1 MLAAKQDSPTEGKR
15 RVFSLC
21 VFAFAA
27 VLLLSMSGAFHLLPS
42 GTPERAVLR
51 RLDHAAIFILIA
63 GTYTP
68 IHTILFRGG
77 WRWGMLLLV
86 WSLAVASVT
95 LKTIFFASVPDWLG
109 LTLYVGMGWI
119 GLFSMIKLSSTRGV
133 RFIFP
138 LVAGGIVYT
147 VGAIIE
153 LANIRP
159 LVASVIR
166 AHELFHVAVLGGLGL
181 HWRFVTIIA
190 STPFTLDSNTS
201 ETSSSQRTP
210 RAAR

>member
-1 MLAAKQDSPTEGKR
+1 MLAAKVDTLTEGKR
-15 RVFSLC
+15 RVLSLC
-21 VFAFAA
+21 IFAFSA
-27 VLLLSMSGAFHLLPS
+27 VLLLSMSGVFHLLPS
-42 GTPERAVLR
+42 GTPARAVLR

-86 WSLAVASVT
+86 WSIAVASVT

-119 GLFSMIKLSSTRGV
+119 GLFSMIKLASTRGV

-166 AHELFHVAVLGGLGL
+166 AHELFHIAVLGGLAL

-190 STPFTLDSNTS
+190 STRFTPDANKF
-201 ETSSSQRTP
+201 ETSSFPPTP
-210 RAAR
+210 